1 MKGKF
6 FESIK
11 LKNGQFE
18 LLPYH
23 EKRMQATRSFFYDI
37 NEEVRLSDEI
47 EVPEKLREGL
57 FKCRVSYDKLI
68 RAVEFYPYELKEKKK
83 ILLLEIGNNFDY
95 TFKFEDRVFFKN
107 ALEENPDVDD
117 VLFLS
122 NGYLT
127 DCTYSNIVL
136 FDGPRWVTPKTRL
149 LTGVK
154 RQYYLDND
162 VIEEDSVKLEDLKKY
177 KKIAFIN
184 AMRDFELVYDFE
196 IHDNKL
202 HLQRDMTYGRNN

>member
-11 LKNGQFE
+11 LLDGELK

-37 NEEVRLSDEI
+37 YEDVNLSDQI
-47 EVPEKLREGL
+47 EVPENLQEGL
-57 FKCRVSYDKLI
+57 FKCRISYDKVI
-68 RAVEFYPYELKEKKK
+68 REVAFFPYELKINTK
-83 ILLLEIGNNFDY
+83 ILLLEIGDNFDY
-95 TFKFEDRVFFKN
+95 TFKFEYRVFFKN

-127 DCTYSNIVL
+127 DCTYSNVVL
-136 FDGPRWVTPKTRL
+136 FDGLRWVTPKTRL

-154 RQYYLDND
+154 RQFYLDND
-162 VIEEDSVKLEDLKKY
+162 VIAEESVKLEDFKKY
-177 KKIAFIN
+177 QKIAFIN
-184 AMRDFELVYDFE
+184 AMRDFEHVYDFE
-196 IHDNKL
+196 MNENKL
-202 HLQRDMTYGRNN
+202 HLTRTPFSN

>member
-1 MKGKF
+1 MNGKF

-11 LKNGQFE
+11 LKDGQLQ

-23 EKRMQATRSFFYDI
+23 EKRMQATRAFFYNI
-37 NEEVRLSDEI
+37 NEELNLSKII
-47 EVPEKLREGL
+47 EVPENLRQGL
-57 FKCRVSYDKLI
+57 FKCRVSYDKAI
-68 RAVEFYPYELKEKKK
+68 REVGFYPYELKSKTK

-95 TFKFEDRVFFKN
+95 TFKFEDRVFFQD
-107 ALEENPDVDD
+107 ALKQNPDVDD
-117 VLFLS
+117 VLFLA
-122 NGYLT
+122 NGFLT

-154 RQYYLDND
+154 RQYYLDNE
-162 VIEEDSVKLEDLKKY
+162 VIVEESVKLEDLHKY

-184 AMRDFELVYDFE
+184 AMRDFERVYDFE
-196 IHDNKL
+196 VVENKMYL
-202 HLQRDMTYGRNN
+202 NVSVI

>member
-1 MKGKF
+1 MNGKF

-11 LKNGQFE
+11 LKDGQLQ

-23 EKRMQATRSFFYDI
+23 EKRMRETRSFFYDI
-37 NEEVRLSDEI
+37 NEEVNLLETI
-47 EVPEKLREGL
+47 EVPENLRQGL
-57 FKCRVSYDKLI
+57 FKCRVSYDRLI
-68 RAVEFYPYELKEKKK
+68 RDVEFYPYELKSKTQ
-83 ILLLEIGNNFDY
+83 ILLLEIGDNFDY

-117 VLFLS
+117 VLFLV
-122 NGYLT
+122 NGFLT

-136 FDGPRWVTPKTRL
+136 LDGPRWVTPTTRL

-154 RQYYLDND
+154 RQYYLDNE
-162 VIEEDSVKLEDLKKY
+162 VIVEESVKLEDLHKY

-184 AMRDFELVYDFE
+184 AMRDFELIYDFE
-196 IHDNKL
+196 IQNNKL
-202 HLQRDMTYGRNN
+202 YLTKTPFSA